1 MHNGLHNSSRFAI
14 CFGTILY
21 KKAAAVVE
29 TIYYIY
35 LYISVNFI
43 LLVSMASTGLPPLP
57 GSGKLKTTLIDA
69 DNPFRLPGDDHVF
82 RMREE
87 EVHIRN
93 I

>member
-1 MHNGLHNSSRFAI
+1 MSSNDI
-14 CFGTILY
+14 S
-21 KKAAAVVE
+21 
-29 TIYYIY
+29 IYIFI
-35 LYISVNFI
+35 YISVNFI

-57 GSGKLKTTLIDA
+57 GSGKLKSTLIDA

-93 I
+93 KYKFIYDF